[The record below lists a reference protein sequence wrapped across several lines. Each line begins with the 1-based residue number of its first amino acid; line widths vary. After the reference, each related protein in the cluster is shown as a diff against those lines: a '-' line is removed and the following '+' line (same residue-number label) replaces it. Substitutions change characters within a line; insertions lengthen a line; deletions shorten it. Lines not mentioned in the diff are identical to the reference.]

1 LLCLRWVRFASNT
14 DHCANIADPSVKA
27 RSDRAPLLVGALQV
41 TVVYWRVAKFSL
53 AAVQIE
59 VISAGDSSR
68 FQIATCAIDP
78 LKPERVGP
86 ADTDRAGTVL
96 SMHVERWMLV
106 FVSQRTYRF
115 NALLPKRCLGRQITF

>member
-1 LLCLRWVRFASNT
+1 VPN
-14 DHCANIADPSVKA
+14 ANIADPSVRA

-59 VISAGDSSR
+59 VISADDSSR

-78 LKPERVGP
+78 LKPERFGP
-86 ADTDRAGTVL
+86 ADTDRTGTVL
-96 SMHVERWMLV
+96 WMHVERWCSYLSANV
-106 FVSQRTYRF
+106 RTASTACF
-115 NALLPKRCLGRQITF
+115 QNDAFGRQITF